1 MWWSI
6 LIFWSLAASPTHISS
21 QLEWR
26 LSWIWALVIQSR
38 WKCPS
43 LCHVVPYA
51 SIPPPVQRQEINGAL
66 SLWNQKAR
74 PHRHVGGGWNSL
86 QVQVKTWITRYIHVC
101 QCMLYINIYIYMF
114 ASCSCGSFGQKVKYL
129 CISNTQISNYLTVQ
143 QCTYLSIS
151 IDLSFYSSIH
161 RVQTGVQPVPTD
173 WCPNGWDD
181 WTRTDGFL
189 GRYGS
194 IYWVPK

>member
-1 MWWSI
+1 MP
-6 LIFWSLAASPTHISS
+6 LP
-21 QLEWR
+21 
-26 LSWIWALVIQSR
+26 LS
-38 WKCPS
+38 CCS
-43 LCHVVPYA
+43 LCLHSPPSPAPGDQWSPFFMEPKGTATQTCGRRVELLA
-51 SIPPPVQRQEINGAL
+51 SASENLNHQIYMYVN
-66 SLWNQKAR
+66 
-74 PHRHVGGGWNSL
+74 VC
-86 QVQVKTWITRYIHVC
+86 YIS
-101 QCMLYINIYIYMF
+101 IYMF

>member
-1 MWWSI
+1 MLFHMPPFPPQSSARRSMEPFLYGTKRHGHTDMWAEGGTPCKCKWKLESPDIYMYVNVCYI
-6 LIFWSLAASPTHISS
+6 L
-21 QLEWR
+21 
-26 LSWIWALVIQSR
+26 
-38 WKCPS
+38 
-43 LCHVVPYA
+43 
-51 SIPPPVQRQEINGAL
+51 
-66 SLWNQKAR
+66 
-74 PHRHVGGGWNSL
+74 
-86 QVQVKTWITRYIHVC
+86 
-101 QCMLYINIYIYMF
+101 IYMF